1 MTTGNASPVLE
12 PLKDYAS
19 LLQSIKNLPEPEP
32 GKVRVFRG
40 QNGNY
45 PQMLATGSRPQ
56 KLINSSLFGMA
67 TRVLVQSL
75 LSEIDINLELD
86 MMLFWTQAVAQHYG
100 PGSSYLDVTY
110 SLDVALWFA
119 LHEYKPVGVT
129 LVFGE
134 GDQPDPANDI
144 YRKEHWVTYP
154 DWTKTAY
161 LYVFDAPKW
170 KPGLGSTHGQ
180 LIDLADAPPIFS
192 SSARM
197 RAQSGC
203 LLDAGVDR
211 AKADLSDCFK
221 VAPIPIAWPMTG
233 APKLNWTSEDLF
245 PGPEI
250 DEWYKRFLAI
260 PLVPQPDRST
270 PPQITMA
277 HPVPVT
283 VYMPREKERALAV
296 MNCEV
301 GISPALM
308 YSTLGNPTLE
318 PYDPV
323 SQKSEKLAL
332 SDATVIVVE
341 SPLRFIT
348 PPIDY
353 DGWNQALLWGDIS
366 ESVPVFESLPNPA
379 GSASLQNVFVEFSP
393 LDAPSAEG
401 AAASG
406 QDAQILRGAWVARNG
421 SGLSASL
428 FFQSFPGGQTMQAAL
443 GKIVLDAS
451 TNTIRYEFHG
461 DHSSAGATVEWRE
474 LTAIP
479 IFAKPVF
486 TVLFILR
493 ELSPTLKALP
503 FPSVVT
509 DAGTESQKMWVD
521 VSKDAARLLR
531 VRDSRNSR
539 PVHFLRGVELDESF
553 VSPRPVGGLALSLN
567 MPYAK
572 IDAAAIRSA
581 IAAKFEASDAT
592 HPEQI
597 KEA

>member
-1 MTTGNASPVLE
+1 
-12 PLKDYAS
+12 
-19 LLQSIKNLPEPEP
+19 
-32 GKVRVFRG
+32 
-40 QNGNY
+40 
-45 PQMLATGSRPQ
+45 MLATGSRPQ

-203 LLDAGVDR
+203 LLDSGLDR
-211 AKADLSDCFK
+211 AQADLSDCFK

-260 PLVPQPDRST
+260 PLVPQPDRSI
-270 PPQITMA
+270 PPQITVA

-301 GISPALM
+301 GIAPALM
-308 YSTLGNPTLE
+308 YSTLGDPTLE

-323 SQKSEKLAL
+323 SQKSVKLAL

-341 SPLRFIT
+341 SSGIR
-348 PPIDY
+348 
-353 DGWNQALLWGDIS
+353 IS
-366 ESVPVFESLPNPA
+366 SQSGGISVPAKCLRGIQPA
-379 GSASLQNVFVEFSP
+379 GHTLGRNCRRV
-393 LDAPSAEG
+393 G
-401 AAASG
+401 T
-406 QDAQILRGAWVARNG
+406 RGANIAR
-421 SGLSASL
+421 S
-428 FFQSFPGGQTMQAAL
+428 M
-443 GKIVLDAS
+443 
-451 TNTIRYEFHG
+451 
-461 DHSSAGATVEWRE
+461 AGAQRLRIERQPFLSELPWRPDH
-474 LTAIP
+474 AGYARSIRP
-479 IFAKPVF
+479 G
-486 TVLFILR
+486 LF
-493 ELSPTLKALP
+493 
-503 FPSVVT
+503 
-509 DAGTESQKMWVD
+509 DQH
-521 VSKDAARLLR
+521 
-531 VRDSRNSR
+531 DS
-539 PVHFLRGVELDESF
+539 
-553 VSPRPVGGLALSLN
+553 
-567 MPYAK
+567 
-572 IDAAAIRSA
+572 I
-581 IAAKFEASDAT
+581 
-592 HPEQI
+592 
-597 KEA
+597 